1 MCCWLVFHNA
11 QAERQKLKSKSR
23 RFVGCYHY
31 LYYLIGCQP
40 QSGGGIRAS
49 KCGYFRAFRVNLIR
63 THVCIEG
70 KKPTLFRLLTQS

>member
-11 QAERQKLKSKSR
+11 QAERQKLKYKSR

-49 KCGYFRAFRVNLIR
+49 QCVAILGRLELISLGR
-63 THVCIEG
+63 MCA
-70 KKPTLFRLLTQS
+70 